1 MIRIRKNVS
10 LAPYTTFRIGGQAQY
25 FVIVRSKE
33 NLLEAIAWAREAKQ
47 PIFVLG
53 GGSNMLLADG
63 IRGLVIKNEIE
74 GAAIVKEDKEE
85 IFVTSNAGEDWT
97 RFLDFC
103 LDHGAYGLENLYLIP
118 GTVGAA
124 PVQNIGAYGV
134 EAKDTL
140 YNLVAFD
147 LKTGKERI
155 FSNQDC
161 QFGYRDSIFK
171 RSLKGRYFIYQ
182 VTFRLA
188 KHPQLKLDYGNI
200 KEKLAELGTKKISA
214 KDVARAVGAIRR
226 GKLPDPAKLPSA
238 GSFFKNPEISQT
250 SFTKLRAKFPDIK
263 GFELPSGKVKVP
275 AGWLIERA
283 GWKGKRSGRAGVYEK
298 QALII
303 VSYGG
308 RSAKDVLH
316 LVEKIKADVYDMF
329 KIRLREEVNII

>member
-25 FVIVRSKE
+25 FTIVRSKDD
-33 NLLEAIAWAREAKQ
+33 LLEAISWAKEAGR
-47 PIFVLG
+47 PVFVLG
-53 GGSNMLLADG
+53 GGSNMLLTGG

-74 GAAIVKEDKEE
+74 GAAIVEESKEDV
-85 IFVTSNAGEDWT
+85 FVTANAGEDWT

-103 LDHGAYGLENLYLIP
+103 LDQGAYGLENLYLIP

-134 EAKDTL
+134 EVKDTL
-140 YNLVAFD
+140 YNLIAFD

-182 VTFRLA
+182 VTFRLTRRLR
-188 KHPQLKLDYGNI
+188 LKLDYGNI
-200 KEKLAELGTKKISA
+200 KEKLAGSRIKKIGA
-214 KDVARAVGAIRR
+214 KDVARVVRAIREE
-226 GKLPDPAKLPSA
+226 KLPDPAKLPSA
-238 GSFFKNPEISQT
+238 GSFFKNPEISQ
-250 SFTKLRAKFPDIK
+250 SASAKLKAKFPDIK
-263 GFELPSGKVKVP
+263 SFDLPNGKVKVP
-275 AGWLIERA
+275 AGWLIEQA
-283 GWKGKRSGRAGVYEK
+283 GWKGKRLGKAGVYEK

-308 RSAKDVLH
+308 RTAKDVLR